1 MQRRSFLKGAGVV
14 TVVVVGGGV
23 WRAYDQGVFS
33 TGQGPAYEP
42 WKDWRNDSGEGA
54 LALVRAAILAA
65 SPHNT
70 QPWLFKVTNSS
81 IELYLD
87 TKRNVGALDPF
98 LREEHIGMGCALENL
113 MLAAAAN
120 GYAATATLLPGKLG
134 PIPAEPKPELLA
146 RVDLVAGNKEETE
159 LYDAIPRR
167 HTNRSAYDS
176 QKPIPPQ
183 FVDAL
188 SRLASEEADVKLFL
202 FTAEADRKKIVEIS
216 SAANSEIYAD
226 PDVERG
232 SERWVRINWSDVQ
245 KFRDGLTI
253 DAFGLPPIATAV
265 AKTMPPWLLKRLG
278 GRTKNTYSDLMLTA
292 PLIGVI
298 AVHDRYD
305 REHCLRAGRIWQRA
319 HLLATARGL
328 AGRPCNESV
337 EMIDHE
343 KALGKPALRAGLL
356 GEVLGEVLGDATWH
370 PTFVFYMGYPKWTA
384 HASPRRPIQSVV
396 L

>member
-1 MQRRSFLKGAGVV
+1 MRRRSFLKGAGVV

-23 WRAYDQGVFS
+23 WWAYDQGVFS
-33 TGQGPAYEP
+33 VGEGPAYEP
-42 WKDWRNDSGEGA
+42 WKDWRKDSNDGS

-81 IELYLD
+81 IELYID
-87 TKRNVGALDPF
+87 TQRNVGALDPY

-120 GYAATATLLPGKLG
+120 GYSATVTLIPGKLG

-146 RVDLVAGNKEETE
+146 RVDLAMGTREESE

-167 HTNRSAYDS
+167 HTNRSAYIP
-176 QKPIPPQ
+176 QKPIPTQ
-183 FVDAL
+183 FVDTL
-188 SRLASEEADVKLFL
+188 RRLAGDDPDVKIFF
-202 FTAEADRKKIVEIS
+202 FTAEAERKKIVEIS
-216 SAANSEIYAD
+216 SAANTEIYSD
-226 PDVERG
+226 LEVDRG
-232 SERWVRINWSDVQ
+232 SDRWIRIHWSEVQ
-245 KFRDGLTI
+245 KFRDGLTL
-253 DAFGLPPIATAV
+253 DAFGQPPIATAV
-265 AKTMPPWLLKRLG
+265 MKIMPLWMLKWVVSRGAKDG
-278 GRTKNTYSDLMLTA
+278 YSRLMLSA
-292 PLIGVI
+292 PLIGII

-319 HLLATARGL
+319 HLLATARDL

-343 KALGKPALRAGLL
+343 KAMGRPARRAGLL
-356 GEVLGEVLGDATWH
+356 AEVLGDTTWQ
-370 PTFVFYMGYPKWTA
+370 PTFVFYMGYPTLPA
-384 HASPRRPIQSVV
+384 RASPRRPIENVV